1 MRKNGWK
8 RAGAILSCIFVLA
21 GFPQQALAGSG
32 GADGMNWQ
40 IDPDEEIALTLHC
53 LCNGEPLEDIPFD
66 LYYVGEVSADGA
78 LQMSEAFASCSV
90 ARMDLN
96 RSDWRMMAETLDG
109 YAQRD
114 EAPVVMTGVTDA
126 NGILELP
133 GESDVL
139 SPGVYLCE
147 AHQEIKDGSV
157 YTIEPLL
164 VSLPEQEEN
173 GTMIYDVNVYPKI
186 QSREVKHE
194 VDFTVIKIWKDSETA
209 AGTTGSTAETDTEAS
224 AQAGRPKQIEVQLL
238 KNGEVQ
244 EDQTVTLSAA
254 NNWQYTWTGLDDTAE
269 WTAVEKEVPENY
281 TVMTSLEDNDS
292 RLVIINTEKTPET
305 PSETP
310 STGPTQSETPQSET
324 PQPETPQSETLK
336 SETPQSESAQTEEI
350 TSGPMQSETS
360 QSEGSQTEETQFET
374 SEETTSTEGPVT
386 KTSQGTTSS
395 SSGTGTLPQTGMLLW
410 PIPVLAIA
418 GMVLFVIGWILHRKC
433 W

>member
-1 MRKNGWK
+1 
-8 RAGAILSCIFVLA
+8 
-21 GFPQQALAGSG
+21 
-32 GADGMNWQ
+32 
-40 IDPDEEIALTLHC
+40 
-53 LCNGEPLEDIPFD
+53 
-66 LYYVGEVSADGA
+66 
-78 LQMSEAFASCSV
+78 
-90 ARMDLN
+90 
-96 RSDWRMMAETLDG
+96 
-109 YAQRD
+109 
-114 EAPVVMTGVTDA
+114 
-126 NGILELP
+126 
-133 GESDVL
+133 
-139 SPGVYLCE
+139 
-147 AHQEIKDGSV
+147 
-157 YTIEPLL
+157 
-164 VSLPEQEEN
+164 
-173 GTMIYDVNVYPKI
+173 
-186 QSREVKHE
+186 
-194 VDFTVIKIWKDSETA
+194 
-209 AGTTGSTAETDTEAS
+209 
-224 AQAGRPKQIEVQLL
+224 VQLL

-310 STGPTQSETPQSET
+310 
-324 PQPETPQSETLK
+324 QPETPQSEVLQSETPQ
-336 SETPQSESAQTEEI
+336 SETPQSESAQTEE
-350 TSGPMQSETS
+350 TPSGPTQSEAP
-360 QSEGSQTEETQFET
+360 QSDGAQTEETQSET